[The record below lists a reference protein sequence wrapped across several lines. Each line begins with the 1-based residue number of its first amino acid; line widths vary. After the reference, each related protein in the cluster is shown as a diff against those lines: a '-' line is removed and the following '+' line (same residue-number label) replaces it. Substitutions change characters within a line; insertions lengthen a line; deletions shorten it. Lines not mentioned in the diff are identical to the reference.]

1 LNVINCAAFV
11 CYEIHEARQR
21 GERKYDYP
29 PQQLSRYRPE
39 NPVPEGDRPDV
50 LLDIPNVSVDEI
62 SLDVRNV
69 RAHVSLEAK
78 VAKLVHLGVGVDAS
92 IDDVNL
98 SILGVKA
105 QALLVVRL
113 HNVRRIVDKVLTS
126 IVQNPRLINRLFGTV
141 DNVVRNVD
149 EIVDTTLQ
157 PGGVLEQT
165 VDTLGRT
172 INRTVDKAGNIVE
185 KVIAGPAERPR
196 TIPPQVVQQQRLQQG
211 GRRTAETSQPRQSRK
226 QHREEQY
233 REQYSEMQ
241 HGHPPRHHDG
251 EHTLRTR
258 QMVTPQQMGSKD
270 GGRPVDA
277 VEAEQQRQVLQ
288 DSFDSDTG
296 SYTGSCTG
304 SYTDSNTASYTSD
317 DGELR
322 SDSFWA
328 AEGTYPLN
336 VEAKYEQELVGWDR
350 PRTTPEGRQEGRRS
364 TRGPAHHS
372 TISDRGSAGAGGS
385 SRRTVGASYDTTA
398 RNGPAEGGRGT
409 EGSSDG
415 RQRVN
420 GDRRVTERRHGKG
433 RVI

>member
-1 LNVINCAAFV
+1 
-11 CYEIHEARQR
+11 
-21 GERKYDYP
+21 
-29 PQQLSRYRPE
+29 
-39 NPVPEGDRPDV
+39 
-50 LLDIPNVSVDEI
+50 
-62 SLDVRNV
+62 
-69 RAHVSLEAK
+69 
-78 VAKLVHLGVGVDAS
+78 
-92 IDDVNL
+92 
-98 SILGVKA
+98 
-105 QALLVVRL
+105 
-113 HNVRRIVDKVLTS
+113 
-126 IVQNPRLINRLFGTV
+126 LINRLFGTV

-226 QHREEQY
+226 QHPEEQY
-233 REQYSEMQ
+233 RERHSEMEY
-241 HGHPPRHHDG
+241 GERHRSPHHRG
-251 EHTLRTR
+251 SERHLRTG
-258 QMVTPQQMGSKD
+258 QPDPSQQMGSKD

-277 VEAEQQRQVLQ
+277 VEAQQQRHVLQ

-350 PRTTPEGRQEGRRS
+350 PRTAQKGIQEGRRS

-372 TISDRGSAGAGGS
+372 HTSDRGNAGAGGS
-385 SRRTVGASYDTTA
+385 SRSTVGAGYNTTA
-398 RNGPAEGGRGT
+398 RNGPGEGGQGT
-409 EGSSDG
+409 EGSSVG
-415 RQRVN
+415 RQRVD
-420 GDRRVTERRHGKG
+420 GDRRGTERRHRKG

>member
-1 LNVINCAAFV
+1 
-11 CYEIHEARQR
+11 
-21 GERKYDYP
+21 
-29 PQQLSRYRPE
+29 
-39 NPVPEGDRPDV
+39 
-50 LLDIPNVSVDEI
+50 VSVDEI

-185 KVIAGPAERPR
+185 KVIAGPGERP
-196 TIPPQVVQQQRLQQG
+196 PSMAQQVAPAQQRRLQQG
-211 GRRTAETSQPRQSRK
+211 GRRSAGTSQ
-226 QHREEQY
+226 QHPEEPY
-233 REQYSEMQ
+233 RERRSEMEYEERR
-241 HGHPPRHHDG
+241 HSPRHRRDERH
-251 EHTLRTR
+251 LRTG
-258 QMVTPQQMGSKD
+258 QQASYQQLGFKD

-277 VEAEQQRQVLQ
+277 AEAEQQRQVLE

-304 SYTDSNTASYTSD
+304 SYTDSYTASYTSD
-317 DGELR
+317 DDDLR
-322 SDSFWA
+322 SDHFWA
-328 AEGTYPLN
+328 REGTYPLN
-336 VEAKYEQELVGWDR
+336 AEAKYEQELVGWDR
-350 PRTTPEGRQEGRRS
+350 PRTKQEGRQEGRRS

-372 TISDRGSAGAGGS
+372 PISDRGNAGAGGS
-385 SRRTVGASYDTTA
+385 SRRTVGAGYNITA
-398 RNGPAEGGRGT
+398 KNGPGEGDRGAEGF
-409 EGSSDG
+409 SDG
-415 RQRVN
+415 RQRVD

-433 RVI
+433 RVV